1 VKPWK
6 AGLLYAAALALVAG
20 SAIGLRSREG
30 TAAESPVPSVTNAGA
45 RGAKALFTYL
55 KESGATVAALE
66 RPYTELPPDAQVLVA
81 LAPTRRRI
89 SPKEADALRAFVER
103 GNTFVYAAPRRVR
116 RQVVDTWLELRWIH
130 GPQPAPVLDTA
141 QLDRGLKSL
150 LAHNPEPSDPTGAQ
164 AEVWLPARFLE
175 GVRTLRVAAEDG
187 VETGVEASAAMAG
200 AQGAPFVVAL
210 EPNRSAEGRSSSG
223 PLVRGLEPN
232 RSAEGR
238 SSSGPLVR
246 GLEPGEGT
254 VVLLAGGDL
263 AENRRLALGDNLQL
277 WVNLVDHK
285 KVYFDEYHHTAEE
298 PARGLGAALGPLLV
312 QLALCGGALALAL
325 GRRFGVARP
334 LAIARRRS
342 QGEYVAQLARLY
354 ARSGADAELC
364 AELYR
369 SLRGRLFDRMAI
381 STALDDVEVARRLEL
396 RTGVEA
402 ERYLA
407 LSRRSAEAARS
418 GDRRA
423 FLELSRDF
431 ARLENDLGCA

>member
-116 RQVVDTWLELRWIH
+116 RQVVDSWLELRWIY
-130 GPQPAPVLDTA
+130 GAQPAPVLDTA

-187 VETGVEASAAMAG
+187 VETGVEASAAIAG
-200 AQGAPFVVAL
+200 AHGAPFVVA
-210 EPNRSAEGRSSSG
+210 
-223 PLVRGLEPN
+223 LEPN

-431 ARLENDLGCA
+431 ARLEHDLGCA